1 MYIPYSILHTSKSH
15 TPYLKIPPQNPI
27 FHTSKSHTPYL
38 KIPYSIPHTC
48 TCTSHTPYLKIPHS
62 IPQNPIFQNP
72 IIHTSTSHISYLIHP
87 YSISLFHFRSFSL
100 TPCLISFIV
109 VSFVMLRYFVTLVR
123 LPWGWS
129 IYTHRKFYIV
139 I

>member
-72 IIHTSTSHISYLIHP
+72 IIHTSTS
-87 YSISLFHFRSFSL
+87 LFYISFSFQEL
-100 TPCLISFIV
+100 LPHSMLDLLHRGELCDVEIFRYARQVAMGMEYLHTQKILHCDLAARNIS
-109 VSFVMLRYFVTLVR
+109 
-123 LPWGWS
+123 
-129 IYTHRKFYIV
+129 
-139 I
+139 